1 MRVRENSKKK
11 IVGSERQ
18 EPLGN
23 IVDELM
29 DFHSAPPH
37 RLQTSGSDEGIQEL
51 IAHRRHPEGE
61 LLSNMAELGEGAIA
75 SLFA

>member
-18 EPLGN
+18 EPLEN

-29 DFHSAPPH
+29 DFHSAPH

-51 IAHRRHPEGE
+51 IAHRRRPEGE